1 MSTSATGGPV
11 PSASG
16 TGETGRPAPDDQGAG
31 RLNSDGP
38 DSAGSALG
46 AGRSLLS
53 RAEEYVIGALVA
65 GLGVFVLVDTATI
78 AVPGSANAMGPR
90 TFPYVVGALL
100 VGAGVAVLVATARGR
115 VGAAEDGEDVDPNA
129 GTDWRTV
136 VLLVAV
142 FLAHAWLIER
152 AGWPLAVAVLFAG
165 AAWTLGARPWW
176 RPVVVGVLLGLL
188 LQVVFGTGLG
198 LSLPAGWL
206 EGVPV
211 IDG

>member
-1 MSTSATGGPV
+1 MPATNGPV
-11 PSASG
+11 PSASD
-16 TGETGRPAPDDQGAG
+16 TGLPGPPDSGGRPG
-31 RLNSDGP
+31 GP
-38 DSAGSALG
+38 GPHRSFLG
-46 AGRSLLS
+46 
-53 RAEEYVIGALVA
+53 RAEEYVIGVLIA
-65 GLGVFVLVDTATI
+65 GLGVFVLLDTATI

-90 TFPYVVGALL
+90 TFPYVVGGLL

-136 VLLVAV
+136 VQLVAV

-176 RPVVVGVLLGLL
+176 RPLVVGIVLALV
-188 LQVVFGTGLG
+188 LQVVFRAGLG
-198 LSLPAGWL
+198 LSLPAGLL
-206 EGVPV
+206 EGVPL